1 MRKPIVGKKKENF
14 REKKNRQKTEW
25 LKIRNM
31 TEAKNTETEK
41 EFRKNNRK
49 KKSFTR
55 SMKQ

>member
-49 KKSFTR
+49 KNR
-55 SMKQ
+55 LRDQ